1 MIIFDSATL
10 ILLAKV
16 ELLVRVVEDTEVII
30 TNIVEKECTRKQ
42 ELLDSK
48 LIKKLIEEGKIKV
61 ENYHVGKEGK
71 KIEKGFNMGTGEVS
85 SLLLARKK
93 GWILATDDKQALKVC
108 KVLRVPFL
116 TAIHFLLRLYEK
128 GTISHELVL
137 AKVKTL
143 EKVGR
148 YNPDIIR
155 SVLKKI
161 MEKGEQ
167 K

>member
-1 MIIFDSATL
+1 MIIFDSSTL

-30 TNIVEKECTRKQ
+30 TNVVEKECTRKQ
-42 ELLDSK
+42 ELLDAK
-48 LIKKLIEEGKIKV
+48 LIEKLIEEGKVKV
-61 ENYHVGKEGK
+61 ENYDVGKEGK

-93 GWILATDDKQALKVC
+93 GWILATDDKQALKAC
-108 KVLRVPFL
+108 RVLRVPFL

-128 GTISHELVL
+128 GIISRELVL
-137 AKVKTL
+137 AKVKIL

-148 YNPDIIR
+148 YNPDIVR

-161 MEKGEQ
+161 MEGGEL